1 VAERQPQGGAG
12 GQSRRVIFIDLARA
26 LATVFM
32 LYGHAVAALLAPEYQ
47 KGTWFEIWV
56 FQRGLTSSLF
66 LLLSGFAFSIATSK
80 HWTAHGY
87 LSLAF
92 IRRTRRFLLFVVL
105 GYALH
110 FPVQRLADLAT
121 APNDRWQSFLA
132 IDVLQLI
139 GVTFLAVQLLV
150 IATRSRRAFTTALF
164 IATLMAIFLTD
175 WIWSLDASRM
185 PPWIAS
191 YLSPKTG
198 SQFPIFPWAAFILTG
213 AMLGQFYAASG
224 AAPIARYANRAL
236 LVPGV
241 ALFAAALAIGALP
254 MSLVGDA
261 WDAMPTQ
268 VALRM
273 GPSLIVLGAIAH
285 ASRRVVRL
293 PRVFGAVAQETLLI
307 YFVHLCIVYGSIWNS
322 GLVQRFGPTLNPV
335 EMLACVM
342 VLIAAMVVLAF
353 YWNRWK
359 HVRPRSA
366 RWVSIGAGG
375 LLLYRLF

>member
-1 VAERQPQGGAG
+1 VAEPQPQGGAG

-164 IATLMAIFLTD
+164 IAALMAIFLTD